1 MNGLRGVRDRYSM
14 ILSRLSAFY
23 SGRDFIAPFR
33 FHSINYKIVL
43 MVLFMALAAVMSSIL
58 VSGMRDLTLGIV
70 IAAGLGIILVTFID
84 TNIGLILILLSM
96 LLSPEIEV
104 GATAGRSVVIR
115 AEDLLLILVSL
126 TWLAKMAL
134 KKELP
139 FLRRSPLNAP
149 IGLYTAILFISTF
162 KGVLTGGVMPL
173 KGTFYVLKLL
183 EYFILY
189 FIVTNHITKPRE
201 VRLFFTVLLVTALI
215 VGLYCNA
222 TIGHVDR
229 ISAPFEGEG
238 EPNTLGGYLL
248 FVMSVIGGIILYDRK
263 KRGYLLAGLLF
274 LIPTFIFTLSRAS
287 YLGLLP
293 VLITFAVLSR
303 KKSVITSVLG
313 ILLAAML
320 LFAFGPQ
327 KLRDRVIDAFRP
339 ERQQNFKRVGIL
351 SLGPSPAARVE
362 SWKNVLVKRFPGKPF
377 LGYGVTGAGFL
388 DSQYFLVL
396 VETGVIGLGIFLWL
410 MWRVWEAGLR
420 SFKTVDRPFYK
431 GLTIGYLAGFVGLLV
446 HAIGSNTFII
456 IRIAEPFWFFTA
468 IIVKLPDIETGKSI
482 MEDKVPQFSRFR
494 Y

>member
-1 MNGLRGVRDRYSM
+1 MT
-14 ILSRLSAFY
+14 LSRLSASFL
-23 SGRDFIAPFR
+23 SGRGFIVPFR
-33 FHSINYKIVL
+33 YHSINYKAVL
-43 MVLFMALAAVMSSIL
+43 LVLFMALAAVMSSML
-58 VSGMRDLTLGIV
+58 VSGMRDVTVGIV
-70 IAAGLGIILVTFID
+70 IAAGLGVVLVTFID

-96 LLSPEIEV
+96 LLSPEIEI

-115 AEDLLLILVSL
+115 AEDMLLILVSL

-139 FLRRSPLNAP
+139 FVRRSPLNAP
-149 IGLYTAILFISTF
+149 IGLYTAILFLSTL
-162 KGVLTGGVMPL
+162 KGMITGGVIPL

-189 FIVTNHITKPRE
+189 FIVTNHVTKPRE
-201 VRLFFTVLLVTALI
+201 VRLFFIVLVVTVLI
-215 VGLYCNA
+215 VGLYCNSS
-222 TIGHVDR
+222 IGRVDR

-248 FVMSVIGGIILYDRK
+248 FVMSIIGGVVLYDENKRK
-263 KRGYLLAGLLF
+263 YLIPAFLF
-274 LIPTFIFTLSRAS
+274 LVPTFIFTLSRAS
-287 YLGLLP
+287 YLGVVP
-293 VLITFAVLSR
+293 VLIAFAVLSR
-303 KKSVITSVLG
+303 KKSVINSVLAV
-313 ILLAAML
+313 ILIAML
-320 LFAFGPQ
+320 AFAFGPR

-339 ERQQNFKRVGIL
+339 EEQQSLKRVGVL
-351 SLGPSPAARVE
+351 RLGPSPAARVE
-362 SWKNVLVKRFPGKPF
+362 SWRNVLVEKLPKKPF

-396 VETGVIGLGIFLWL
+396 VETGVIGLGIFLWM

-420 SFKTVDRPFYK
+420 SFKTVDRPFYR
-431 GLTIGYLAGFVGLLV
+431 GLAIGYLAGFVGLLV

-468 IIVKLPDIETGKSI
+468 IVVKLPDVETGRSS
-482 MEDKVPQFSRFR
+482 MEDRVPHFSRFR